1 MHLSQVN
8 FSSFYLKQK
17 NNINFCFITPYNNL
31 NQVGLL
37 KFQITS
43 IIYLPEKWMGG
54 GKEPAKKIKIVT

>member
-1 MHLSQVN
+1 MYLSQVN
-8 FSSFYLKQK
+8 FSSFYLRQK
-17 NNINFCFITPYNNL
+17 NNIYFCSIIPYNNL

-54 GKEPAKKIKIVT
+54 KEPAKKIKIVT